1 MDHKTAS
8 RDMLWSYES
17 DRKTAP
23 TRHNKRDVLKKIPMI
38 TGSLLFIWKKIF
50 STIQLSETKKR
61 RQEKLKRFSSSS
73 VFGLLYPLGSN
84 VLVYND
90 AECLFTRLLTSR
102 KLFVSKSCL
111 EVWKVLGSNFRIYQ
125 FWEFTAAC
133 RSVAGFNLP
142 QKCVIQSLVCCEGC
156 DASLI

>member
-1 MDHKTAS
+1 
-8 RDMLWSYES
+8 
-17 DRKTAP
+17 
-23 TRHNKRDVLKKIPMI
+23 MI

-111 EVWKVLGSNFRIYQ
+111 EVWKGPRQQFSYLPILGIYCRLSLGRRIQFTPKMCNSISGLLRGLRCVPNLNPGFVLSAPYHCAVFYGQGLYWAS
-125 FWEFTAAC
+125 
-133 RSVAGFNLP
+133 LH
-142 QKCVIQSLVCCEGC
+142 SLVFR
-156 DASLI
+156 